1 MAAKAKQEEIE
12 QQITSERIEIG
23 LIDPHPMNYRRHP
36 AEQIAGLR
44 TSIRQ
49 FGGQVQSVVVQRQA
63 NGRYVFVA
71 GHGLGEAAR
80 LEGLKE
86 LDCRVIPESWPHQ
99 KVMAYLVA
107 DNEHTRRSL
116 DDDVQMA
123 SILQEVQDF
132 DKQMVAAAG
141 FTDAEFMALL
151 GEVGEGN
158 NQAKL
163 KPLDV
168 AKPPPNMVW
177 ALIGIPVVKF
187 GAIAAVIDHLAN
199 NPDVILE
206 MTTNNEERDS

>member
-1 MAAKAKQEEIE
+1 MAAKTKQDESTEE
-12 QQITSERIEIG
+12 ITSERIAIS
-23 LIDPHPMNYRRHP
+23 LIDPHPLNYRRHP
-36 AEQIAGLR
+36 PEQIAGLR

-49 FGGQVQSVVVQRQA
+49 FGGQVQSVVVQRLPD
-63 NGRYVFVA
+63 GRYVFVA

-107 DNEHTRRSL
+107 DNEHARRSQ
-116 DDDVQMA
+116 DDNVQMA
-123 SILQEVQDF
+123 SILREVEEF
-132 DKQMVAAAG
+132 DKQLVAAAG
-141 FTDAEFMALL
+141 YSDAEFLSLL
-151 GEVGEGN
+151 EQVGEGESA
-158 NQAKL
+158 AKL
-163 KPLDV
+163 KPVDV
-168 AKPPPNMVW
+168 SKPPPNMVW

-187 GAIAAVIDHLAN
+187 GSIAAVIDHLAN

>member
-1 MAAKAKQEEIE
+1 MAAKAKQDE
-12 QQITSERIEIG
+12 ITSERIEIG

-49 FGGQVQSVVVQRQA
+49 FGGQVQSVVVQRQP

-80 LEGLKE
+80 LEGLAE
-86 LDCRVIPESWPHQ
+86 LDCRVIPESWPHP

-107 DNEHTRRSL
+107 DNEHARRSQ
-116 DDDVQMA
+116 DDDIQMA
-123 SILQEVQDF
+123 SILREVEEF
-132 DKQMVAAAG
+132 DKQLVNAAG
-141 FTDAEFMALL
+141 YTDAEFLALL
-151 GEVGEGN
+151 GQVGEGD

-168 AKPPPNMVW
+168 AKQPPNMVW
-177 ALIGIPVVKF
+177 VLIGIPVVKF
-187 GAIAAVIDHLAN
+187 GAIAAVVDHLAN